1 MAFLRNCDA
10 CEHVEVSFSGMNR
23 SEPMGPF
30 AQTWRNGSSSEMS
43 PASPAP
49 RAILRPQA
57 RHFSTSPSSIT
68 PSEEQS
74 LVRRGPRG
82 HPALALVS
90 PWLPKPPGP
99 QPARHCHQ
107 IRKPPPFILL
117 PLMPWGVS
125 IFCFLSGL
133 HSKPQAKENN
143 GKGTGW
149 WQGGRFLGEDG
160 VVPIHN
166 PPFTLEE

>member
-57 RHFSTSPSSIT
+57 RHFSTSPASIT

-90 PWLPKPPGP
+90 SWLPKPPGP

-117 PLMPWGVS
+117 PLVPWGIS
-125 IFCFLSGL
+125 IFAFSLACTQNLRPKRATARGR
-133 HSKPQAKENN
+133 A
-143 GKGTGW
+143 
-149 WQGGRFLGEDG
+149 GGREGYLGEDG
-160 VVPIHN
+160 DVPIRS
-166 PPFTLEE
+166 PPLTLEK